1 MAFVISLYLSI
12 EGLREIQALVTS
24 RCNVLSVMDGDG
36 QQKGKTMNTSGH
48 RKILAGGSGEKPASF
63 AERRMS
69 LTAQTNLPLTLI
81 EELDAIFEDLVDDL
95 YAEFS
100 INGSVRYA
108 RERILRL
115 ISERTNLVQ

>member
-12 EGLREIQALVTS
+12 EELKRIQALVTS
-24 RCNVLSVMDGDG
+24 RCNALSVMDGDG

-48 RKILAGGSGEKPASF
+48 RKILAGGSGEKPASS

-69 LTAQTNLPLTLI
+69 LTVQTNLPLTLI
-81 EELDAIFEDLVDDL
+81 EEIDVIFEDLADDL
-95 YAEFS
+95 YDEFP
-100 INGSVRYA
+100 VERVAKRA

>member
-1 MAFVISLYLSI
+1 
-12 EGLREIQALVTS
+12 
-24 RCNVLSVMDGDG
+24 MDGGG

-48 RKILAGGSGEKPASF
+48 RKILAGGSGEKPASS

-81 EELDAIFEDLVDDL
+81 EEVDAIFDDLVADL

-100 INGSVRYA
+100 INGSTRNA